1 LSVNIVEEADGG
13 ITDIDE
19 LLFVKFTAVLL
30 LTDTLTVLAGD
41 ILIDILI
48 TSQRLQLYL
57 D

>member
-1 LSVNIVEEADGG
+1 MSVNIVEEADGG

-41 ILIDILI
+41 ILIDTLI

>member
-1 LSVNIVEEADGG
+1 MSVNIVEEADGG

-48 TSQRLQLYL
+48 ISQRLQLYL

>member
-1 LSVNIVEEADGG
+1 MSVNIVEEADGG

-30 LTDTLTVLAGD
+30 LTDTLTVLAED
-41 ILIDILI
+41 VLIDILI

>member
-1 LSVNIVEEADGG
+1 MSVNIVEEADGG